1 VSVKLATA
9 WLIVIGAI
17 LAAYLLISDRTLSPS
32 QLAQVRTV
40 CTQCHSNVPAYDKAV
55 TVHDIHSTFT
65 CNRCHADT
73 GLNTAV
79 DIHHGFEW
87 AGIMIGALSLG
98 GILTNF
104 IIVNRKKRTE

>member
-1 VSVKLATA
+1 VSVKLAAA
-9 WLIVIGAI
+9 WLIAIGAI
-17 LAAYLLISDRTLSPS
+17 LTAYLLISDRTLSPS

-40 CTQCHSNVPAYDKAV
+40 CTECHSSVPMYDKAV

-65 CNRCHADT
+65 CNRCHTDT

-79 DIHHGFEW
+79 NIHHGFEW
-87 AGIMIGALSLG
+87 TGIVIGGLSLV